1 MSWHEK
7 EKQRYEAE
15 LRKQWN
21 ADGTDQDP
29 IRSITMYHT
38 PDGDLLAGRDPWIVS
53 QSQALDDEWE
63 RHRDNQTFVQ
73 TLHDLLQRRT
83 GRELDVDPKI
93 LWPIVRDL
101 ITAGPKPVQTA
112 DRPVSG
118 ETI

>member
-38 PDGDLLAGRDPWIVS
+38 PDGDLLAERDPWIVS
-53 QSQALDDEWE
+53 QSQALDDELE

-83 GRELDVDPKI
+83 GQELDVDPKI

-101 ITAGPKPVQTA
+101 VTTATEPVKVGGGWA
-112 DRPVSG
+112 SG

>member
-1 MSWHEK
+1 MAPKLISVIES
-7 EKQRYEAE
+7 QR
-15 LRKQWN
+15 KHG
-21 ADGTDQDP
+21 DGTEQDP

-38 PDGDLLAGRDPWIVS
+38 PDGDLLAERDPWIVG

-93 LWPIVRDL
+93 LWPIVRDMV
-101 ITAGPKPVQTA
+101 TAATEPVKVGGGWA
-112 DRPVSG
+112 SG